1 MMDFDWVVTAYTAL
15 VVLFATTIHGIT
27 GFGTGQITMGI
38 LPFFRDPGPASV
50 IVSLLVFVTNVR
62 VFWSSRDAFNWKDWL
77 IPVIGLVVGLPVGVY
92 LFGTLD
98 QESMRVAI
106 GIVMLV
112 GTIIIALT
120 RQVKSISDWIR
131 STGYQPGPISGI
143 IAGFLSGVTG
153 GAVSIPGPPMIIY
166 GAFLVE
172 TEYWEPKQMKAIFT
186 AFFATNLLYRL
197 GLLLFTGDLTGE
209 LALEAL
215 IIAPALFLGTWIGIQ
230 LFKKLPKEAFRWF
243 LIVFLVILSLLLI
256 FGGGG
261 D

>member
-1 MMDFDWVVTAYTAL
+1 MDIDWVITGLTAL

-38 LPFFRDPGPASV
+38 LPFFRDPGPASI
-50 IVSLLVFVTNVR
+50 IVSLLVFATNIR
-62 VFWSSRDAFNWKDWL
+62 VFWSVRDSFNLRDWF
-77 IPVIGLVVGLPVGVY
+77 IPVIGLIVGLPVGVY

-106 GIVMLV
+106 GIVMLI
-112 GTIIIALT
+112 GTIIIALA
-120 RQVKSISDWIR
+120 RQVEAIRDWIR
-131 STGYQPGPISGI
+131 STGYQPGPISGV

-153 GAVSIPGPPMIIY
+153 GSVSIPGPPMIIY

-215 IIAPALFLGTWIGIQ
+215 IVAPALFIGAWFGIK
-230 LFKKLPKEAFRWF
+230 LFKILPIEGFRWF
-243 LIVFLVILSLLLI
+243 LIIFLGILSLLLI

-261 D
+261 G

>member
-1 MMDFDWVVTAYTAL
+1 MDIDWLITGLTAL

-38 LPFFRDPGPASV
+38 LPFFRDPGPASI
-50 IVSLLVFVTNVR
+50 IVSLLVFTTNIR
-62 VFWSSRDAFNWKDWL
+62 VFWSVRDSFNLRDWL
-77 IPVIGLVVGLPVGVY
+77 IPVTGLIIGLPIGVY

-98 QESMRVAI
+98 QENMRVAI
-106 GIVMLV
+106 GIVMLI

-120 RQVKSISDWIR
+120 RQVEPIRDWIR
-131 STGYQPGPISGI
+131 STGYRPGPISGA
-143 IAGFLSGVTG
+143 IAGFLSGLTG
-153 GAVSIPGPPMIIY
+153 GSVSIPGPPMIIY

-172 TEYWEPKQMKAIFT
+172 AEYWEPKQMKAIFT

-215 IIAPALFLGTWIGIQ
+215 IVAPVLFIGAWFGIR
-230 LFKKLPKEAFRWF
+230 LFNILPKEGFRWF
-243 LIVFLVILSLLLI
+243 LIIFLVVLSFLLI
-256 FGGGG
+256 FGGGR